1 MIIVVISAGFA
12 AWFSNK
18 VQRYIKTIGTAI
30 IGAFLLARGVGE
42 YVGGFPKLLDQVS
55 TGSLSPEEINVADQ
69 SQTALAYI
77 AAIIFLSV
85 LGSFT

>member
-1 MIIVVISAGFA
+1 MFLITKPVISNNKVQMVVVLIAAGAA

-42 YVGGFPKLLDQVS
+42 YAGGFPKLLDQVS
-55 TGSLSPEEINVADQ
+55 TGSLSPDELDVTDQ
-69 SQTALAYI
+69 S
-77 AAIIFLSV
+77 
-85 LGSFT
+85 